1 MDHIEF
7 CQRLHIEHGTLDIWV
22 EQGWVVPIRDDGP
35 DTFHDADVARG
46 LLILDLSDSIG
57 VNEEGIDVIM
67 SLVDQVHGLR
77 AKLQALTGAI
87 RDEDA
92 QVRQRIVAG
101 LTRIR

>member
-1 MDHIEF
+1 MGRAD
-7 CQRLHIEHGTLDIWV
+7 
-22 EQGWVVPIRDDGP
+22 QGRRP
-35 DTFHDADVARG
+35 DVFHDADVARG

-77 AKLQALTGAI
+77 AKLQALTGVI
-87 RDEDA
+87 RDEDI

-101 LTRIR
+101 LERRR